1 MNKNLKI
8 IVAIAIGTGIVIA
21 HKEMEKREERAFR
34 RSYNKGLRDGF
45 LYLNA
50 KSLLPESRTEYLGEL
65 EKRIDRIDSGNFK
78 IIQKK

>member
-1 MNKNLKI
+1 MNESLKI
-8 IVAIAIGTGIVIA
+8 ITAIAIGIGIVIS
-21 HKEMEKREERAFR
+21 HKELEKREERAFR

-50 KSLLPESRTEYLGEL
+50 KSLLPESRSEYLGEL
-65 EKRIDRIDSGNFK
+65 ERKIDRVNSGKFK